1 MKEAEHRAA
10 RLAEINGEAME
21 EEEEEEESEPV
32 VVKQGSTVI
41 INIYFEGE

>member
-10 RLAEINGEAME
+10 RLAEINGEAM
-21 EEEEEEESEPV
+21 EEEESEPV

>member
-10 RLAEINGEAME
+10 KLAEINGEAM
-21 EEEEEEESEPV
+21 EEEEEESEPV

>member
-10 RLAEINGEAME
+10 RLAEINGEAM

>member
-10 RLAEINGEAME
+10 RLAEINGEAM
-21 EEEEEEESEPV
+21 EEEEESEPV

>member
-10 RLAEINGEAME
+10 KLAEINGEAM